1 MEHISDENNDADNT
15 TNNNQNLDN
24 DVEMVRKNA
33 VNVENQLKEIRK
45 SLQQRYQNS

>member
-1 MEHISDENNDADNT
+1 MEDISDENNDVDNT
-15 TNNNQNLDN
+15 TNNNQNLDT

>member
-1 MEHISDENNDADNT
+1 MEHISDENNDVDNT

-33 VNVENQLKEIRK
+33 INVENQLKEIRK